1 MTVVGE
7 PSPEPS
13 DGDAAMVEQLR
24 KAGFEGAEYDWFETE
39 LVRYGWSV
47 VDAWLKYGQIF
58 AECAKIN
65 RPVSPTDRER
75 NQLYADH
82 AEREDLAATIVGF
95 SIGSFREEAL
105 VGGGWRPEGD
115 ASVKT
120 YFVNHLVREFSN
132 YFRAWRRQNKHWGSA
147 QAETHPR
154 EPAQTDPLAIAVQK
168 ASVRAA
174 FAKLKPREREVVTL
188 HYDGYS
194 NAEIAEL
201 TNAVS
206 EKAIEGVLARWR
218 KREQTLR
225 SRDSHG

>member
-1 MTVVGE
+1 MGGSV
-7 PSPEPS
+7 SR
-13 DGDAAMVEQLR
+13 GDAAMVEQLR
-24 KAGFEGAEYDWFETE
+24 NAGFEGAEYDWFEEE

-75 NQLYADH
+75 NQLYHDH

-95 SIGSFREEAL
+95 SMGSFREKAL
-105 VGGGWRPEGD
+105 VGGGWRPERD

-168 ASVRAA
+168 ASVRAE

-206 EKAIEGVLARWR
+206 EKAVEGVLARWR

-225 SRDSHG
+225 SEDDSHE